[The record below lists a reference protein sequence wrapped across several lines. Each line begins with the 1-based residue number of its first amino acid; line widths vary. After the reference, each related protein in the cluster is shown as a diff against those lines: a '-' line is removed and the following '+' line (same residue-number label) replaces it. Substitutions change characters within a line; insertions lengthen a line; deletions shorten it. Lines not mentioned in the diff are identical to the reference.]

1 MIRGHAISL
10 RVIRESDLDTLLD
23 LENDLT
29 RRGDHLPHRLIA
41 ESAFRKQL
49 QETGFLTEELGRL
62 LMVDGE
68 DRIIGTV
75 GYFRPTHY
83 IDGYEVAYNVYEPV
97 RRGRGIATEA
107 LGLLIGWL
115 FSTKKIARLQAAL
128 LPENSASRK
137 VAERN
142 GFRLEGVMRK
152 AVFIQGKSADIE
164 LWSLLREE
172 WEEARASRASHP
184 PAAE

>member
-1 MIRGHAISL
+1 MIRGRAINL

-29 RRGDHLPHRLIA
+29 RKGEYLQHRLLP

-49 QETGFLTEELGRL
+49 QETGFLTEDAGRL

-68 DRIIGTV
+68 DRIV
-75 GYFRPTHY
+75 GMAAYFRPTHY
-83 IDGYEVAYNVYEPV
+83 VDGYELAYKVYEPV
-97 RRGRGIATEA
+97 RRGRGVATEA
-107 LGLLIGWL
+107 ASLLIGWL
-115 FSTKKIARLQAAL
+115 FSTKKIERLQAAL
-128 LPENSASRK
+128 VPENSGSRK
-137 VAERN
+137 VLERN
-142 GFRLEGVMRK
+142 GFKLEGLMRK
-152 AVFIQGKSADIE
+152 AIFMQGKSHDAE

-172 WEEARASRASHP
+172 WEALRASR

>member
-1 MIRGHAISL
+1 MIRGRAINL

-29 RRGDHLPHRLIA
+29 RKGDFLQHRLVA

-49 QETGFLTEELGRL
+49 QETGFLTEEAGRL

-68 DRIIGTV
+68 DRIVGSV

-83 IDGYEVAYNVYEPV
+83 IDGYEVAYKVYEPV
-97 RRGRGIATEA
+97 RRGRGVATEA
-107 LGLLIGWL
+107 ASLLIGWL
-115 FSTKKIARLQAAL
+115 FSTKKIARIQAAL
-128 LPENSASRK
+128 APENAASRK
-137 VAERN
+137 VLERN

-152 AVFIQGKSADIE
+152 AIFMQGKSQDAE

-172 WEEARASRASHP
+172 WEETRASR
-184 PAAE
+184 PAAEP

>member
-1 MIRGHAISL
+1 MIRGRAVSL
-10 RVIRESDLDTLLD
+10 RVIRESDLDALLD

-29 RRGDHLPHRLIA
+29 RKGDFLPQRLFA
-41 ESAFRKQL
+41 EPSFHKQF
-49 QETGFLTEELGRL
+49 QETGFLTEDVGRL

-68 DRIIGTV
+68 DRIIGAV

-83 IDGYEVAYNVYEPV
+83 IDGYELAYQVYEPV

-107 LGLLIGWL
+107 VGLLIDWL
-115 FSTKKIARLQAAL
+115 FSAKKIGRLQAAL

-142 GFRLEGVMRK
+142 GFQLEGVLRR
-152 AVFIQGKSADIE
+152 ALFIHGKSVDIE
-164 LWSLLREE
+164 LWSLVREE
-172 WEEARASRASHP
+172 WAERRAAAATQ
-184 PAAE
+184 PA

>member
-1 MIRGHAISL
+1 MIRGRTVSL

-23 LENDLT
+23 LENDVV
-29 RRGDHLPHRLIA
+29 RRGDYVPHRLLG

-49 QETGFLTEELGRL
+49 QETGFLTEEAGRL
-62 LMVDGE
+62 LVVDGE
-68 DRIIGTV
+68 DRIVGSV

-83 IDGYEVAYNVYEPV
+83 SDGYELAYSVYEPV
-97 RRGRGIATEA
+97 RRGRGVATEA
-107 LGLLIGWL
+107 AGLLIDWL

-128 LPENSASRK
+128 SPENSGSRK
-137 VAERN
+137 VLERN
-142 GFRLEGVMRK
+142 GFRLEGIMRK
-152 AVFIQGKSADIE
+152 AIFMQGKSQDAE

-172 WEEARASRASHP
+172 WEEARASH